1 MGLDDI
7 IHDKDLIRTTID
19 NLRPIINVQYKY
31 EDWHDL
37 DSMETG
43 GHLYNAY
50 SLAFAQVHAIN
61 IVMMTGSMPF
71 APTDEHREHCRKLTR
86 ITVLQVFMEE
96 VDDEDIKGKIIDQM
110 MPLIELGFH
119 PQVVTD

>member
-7 IHDKDLIRTTID
+7 IHDADLIKSTID
-19 NLRPIINVQYKY
+19 NLRPIIGQYKY

-50 SLAFAQVHAIN
+50 SLAFAQVYAIN
-61 IVMMTGSMPF
+61 IVMMTGAMPF
-71 APTDEHREHCRKLTR
+71 APTDEHREHCRKMTR
-86 ITVLQVFMEE
+86 ITVLQVFFDE
-96 VDDEDIKGKIIDQM
+96 VDDEDIKDQILDLIL
-110 MPLIELGFH
+110 PLSEQGFV
-119 PQVVTD
+119 PQVLN

>member
-7 IHDKDLIRTTID
+7 IHDADLIKSTID
-19 NLRPIINVQYKY
+19 NLRPIIGQYKY

-50 SLAFAQVHAIN
+50 SLAFAQVYAIN
-61 IVMMTGSMPF
+61 IVMMTGGMPGK
-71 APTDEHREHCRKLTR
+71 PTDKHREHCRKMSR
-86 ITVLQVFMEE
+86 ITVLQVFFDE
-96 VDDEDIKGKIIDQM
+96 VDDEDIKDQILDLIL
-110 MPLIELGFH
+110 PLSEQGFV
-119 PQVVTD
+119 PQVLN

>member
-7 IHDKDLIRTTID
+7 IHDADLIKSTID
-19 NLRPIINVQYKY
+19 NLRPIIGQYKY

-50 SLAFAQVHAIN
+50 SLAFAQVYAIN

-71 APTDEHREHCRKLTR
+71 APTDEHREHCRKMSR
-86 ITVLQVFMEE
+86 ITVLQVFFDE
-96 VDDEDIKGKIIDQM
+96 VDDEDIKDQILDLIL
-110 MPLIELGFH
+110 PLSEQGFV
-119 PQVVTD
+119 PQVLN